1 MIKCKDEMYYVHI
14 NPRHSYTYSIYI
26 VWENKE
32 SFAELGNFY
41 SMEDMMVAIDF
52 LVDNG
57 GALEYG
63 KFLNNPREELLEAMH
78 KPGVYW
84 GVSSGNLKTPL
95 TSEKVK
101 QRFMN
106 AVKKEREMD
115 NNENK

>member
-1 MIKCKDEMYYVHI
+1 
-14 NPRHSYTYSIYI
+14 
-26 VWENKE
+26 
-32 SFAELGNFY
+32 
-41 SMEDMMVAIDF
+41 
-52 LVDNG
+52 
-57 GALEYG
+57 
-63 KFLNNPREELLEAMH
+63 MH

-84 GVSSGNLKTPL
+84 GISSGNLKTPL